1 MLDVD
6 SFRPGGNLE
15 IQKYLLKILKLLQLL
30 WPSGIPAPVEHVTTV
45 SRTQRLPS

>member
-15 IQKYLLKILKLLQLL
+15 IQKYLLKILKLLRLL
-30 WPSGIPAPVEHVTTV
+30 WPSGIPAPVEHV